1 MKKFVL
7 LAAVMFA
14 LSQTPVAR
22 AVDVGE
28 AAPEIKAD
36 YWINMPGSAKS
47 LNSEHLKGRLVL
59 LEFWATW
66 CGPCRE
72 SIPHLVELKK
82 KYESKGMLLVALSD
96 EPKSKVG
103 PFVEKYKM
111 PYVVGGGAKSTLQK
125 YGINSLP
132 TAILIGPDG
141 KVLWTGHPAV
151 VDSEIESALKSNPPK
166 KKGSLSD
173 ESAASV
179 LKKADKL
186 YRDGKYADAMDL
198 FTQVSAENKGSAH
211 AKKAN
216 EQIKKMKG
224 NSTIMEA
231 LRRADAGKKCG
242 KWLACA
248 RVLAQNG
255 EKADAAKYYDRI
267 IKEFGEFEQAKIAR
281 AERKALAYEGKTET
295 AKPSKAAARK
305 AADDDE
311 DEDADSEDDE
321 DSDDDDAD
329 DDGDEK
335 EDEDED
341 DGE

>member
-22 AVDVGE
+22 AVEVGE

-186 YRDGKYADAMDL
+186 YREGKFADAMDL
-198 FTQVSAENKGSAH
+198 FTQVTAEHKGSTQ

-267 IKEFGEFEQAKIAR
+267 INEFGEFEQAKIAR
-281 AERKALAYEGKTET
+281 AERKALAYEGKTEA

-311 DEDADSEDDE
+311 DEDDDSEDDE
-321 DSDDDDAD
+321 DSDDDDED
-329 DDGDEK
+329 DDGDE
-335 EDEDED
+335 EDDED